1 MAARSRPLTVSRH
14 RHKRLLGACFVRRQL
29 RHSALRI
36 LCRFRYEDGSER
48 AVANPLAVDD
58 LGEDP
63 DRWLVIGP
71 DSAGNLLEIVVLIA
85 STADE
90 IIIHAMPMRPKY
102 RKLLEP

>member
-1 MAARSRPLTVSRH
+1 MDWLGREPVLVRNEDSLWRLFREASVVSFCAAY
-14 RHKRLLGACFVRRQL
+14 
-29 RHSALRI
+29 

-63 DRWLVIGP
+63 DRWLVLVIGP
-71 DSAGNLLEIVVLIA
+71 DSVGNLLEIVVLIA
-85 STADE
+85 GRADE

-102 RKLLEP
+102 RKLLQS

>member
-1 MAARSRPLTVSRH
+1 MDWLGREPVLVRIRY
-14 RHKRLLGACFVRRQL
+14 GACFVRRQL
-29 RHSALRI
+29 CHSALRI

-63 DRWLVIGP
+63 DRWLVLVIGP
-71 DSAGNLLEIVVLIA
+71 DSVGNLLEIVVLIA
-85 STADE
+85 GRADE

-102 RKLLEP
+102 RKLLES